1 MTVVRLPVGARLRLL
16 PRMNL
21 ADAHCAGIEGLAMT
35 STPSSAPSAHTDSED
50 VCSRTQAN
58 PALFDAMAPRQAA

>member
-1 MTVVRLPVGARLRLL
+1 MTVVRLSVGARLL
-16 PRMNL
+16 PWMDL
-21 ADAHCAGIEGLAMT
+21 ADARCVGLEGLATT
-35 STPSSAPSAHTDSED
+35 STPSAAPSAHTDSED